1 MTSDALTW
9 VLQGLLLLG
18 SALTALKL
26 FTTGLYKQYPIFFLY
41 FVFRVPNSIW
51 PLVLDLR
58 SNSYFYC
65 YVVTLPLVL
74 LFYIL
79 LVRELYQLVLQ
90 DYKGLQTAGRWMM
103 YASLVGS
110 VAIAILTVLPK
121 IQPSMPQRS
130 KIMGFVLNSE
140 RMVDTALAVFIILL
154 LALLSRYPIQLRR
167 NVRVIALVYSVYF
180 LSGTLN
186 MTVRTI
192 LGMQSLGT
200 LNVVITVVNMCSVY
214 AWLFLLSPAGE
225 KVAVAKQGVKAEN
238 ERRLLMQLEDLNAA
252 LLRFRA
258 DRVG

>member
-1 MTSDALTW
+1 MTSDALTSF
-9 VLQGLLLLG
+9 LQGLLVLG

-26 FTTGLYKQYPIFFLY
+26 FTTGLHKQYPIFFLY
-41 FVFRVPNSIW
+41 FVFKVPYSIL
-51 PLVLDLR
+51 PLVLDVG
-58 SNSYFYC
+58 SAAYFYS

-90 DYKGLQTAGRWMM
+90 DYKGLQTAGRWTM
-103 YASLVGS
+103 YVSLAGS
-110 VAIAILTVLPK
+110 LAIAILTLLPK
-121 IQPSMPQRS
+121 IKPSMPQRS
-130 KIMGFVLNSE
+130 KVMGFLVYSE
-140 RMVDTALAVFIILL
+140 RGVDTALVLFIILL

-167 NVRVIALVYSVYF
+167 NVRVNALVYSVFF

-186 MTVRTI
+186 MTARTI
-192 LGMQSLGT
+192 LGVPSLGT
-200 LNVVITVVNMCSVY
+200 LNSMITVVNVCSVY

-225 KVAVAKQGVKAEN
+225 KVAVPKVGVKAEN

-252 LLRFRA
+252 LLRLRA